1 MRREELYREI
11 GQIDDALIEAA
22 EQSGASRDRGRSRR
36 GRFSKKW
43 IAVVACLIVYSSTA
57 TALLATEYTK
67 NKAEEPYIR
76 YLTAEDM
83 ELAPPTKYEAD
94 KFLQALASGNDEY
107 VYIAVNRLVESFND
121 PQTRELALEKLQPFL
136 TDDSPRI
143 AESAAFATDV
153 LSKSYRSPY
162 LHKMADGSILFAL
175 FNNYSD
181 YGTQNVLWRIK
192 NDVLEPYFSFAAPSM
207 YIKELLP
214 SPDRKLLAV
223 VTRSNKSEFVQIMN
237 VETGMIS
244 PELVESARIKYGAQ
258 QKLELWARPDHEN
271 YSFADHLV
279 WRDNGTLAFEASLA
293 YQDTEVIENVAVTY
307 RFRDKVMDI
316 QQME

>member
-22 EQSGASRDRGRSRR
+22 EHSGAKGRVRR
-36 GRFSKKW
+36 SRFSKRW
-43 IAVVACLIVYSSTA
+43 IVLVACLIVYSSTA

-67 NKAEEPYIR
+67 NKAAEPYIR

-83 ELAPPTKYEAD
+83 ELAPPVKYEAD
-94 KFLQALASGNDEY
+94 KFLQALASGNDEH

-121 PQTRELALEKLQPFL
+121 PQAREQALKKLQPFL

-143 AESAAFATDV
+143 AESAAFAIDV

-162 LHKMADGSILFAL
+162 LHKMADGSIIFAL

-192 NDVLEPYFSFAAPSM
+192 DDVLEPYFSFAAPSM
-207 YIKELLP
+207 YIKEILP

-223 VTRSNKSEFVQIMN
+223 VTSSNKSEFVQILD
-237 VETGMIS
+237 VEKGTIS
-244 PELVESARIKYGAQ
+244 PELVESARIRHGAQ
-258 QKLELWARPDHEN
+258 RKLEAWTRSDHEN
-271 YSFADHLV
+271 YSYADQLA
-279 WRDNGTLAFEASLA
+279 WKDNDTLAFEGSLS
-293 YQDTEVIENVAVTY
+293 YRDTEIIENVAVTY
-307 RFRDKVMDI
+307 RFKDKVMEV
-316 QQME
+316 QPVK

>member
-22 EQSGASRDRGRSRR
+22 EHSGAKGRVRR
-36 GRFSKKW
+36 SRFSKRW
-43 IAVVACLIVYSSTA
+43 IALVACLIVYSSTA

-67 NKAEEPYIR
+67 NKAAEPYIR

-83 ELAPPTKYEAD
+83 ELAPPVKYEAD
-94 KFLQALASGNDEY
+94 KFLQALASGNDDK

-121 PQTRELALEKLQPFL
+121 PQARELALQKLQPFL
-136 TDDSPRI
+136 TSDSAKI
-143 AESAAFATDV
+143 AESAAFATDI
-153 LSKSYRSPY
+153 LSKSYQSPY
-162 LHKMADGSILFAL
+162 LYKMADGSIIFAL

-192 NDVLEPYFSFAAPSM
+192 DDVLEPYFSFAAPSM

-223 VTRSNKSEFVQIMN
+223 VTSSNKSEFVQILD
-237 VETGMIS
+237 VEKGTIS

-258 QKLELWARPDHEN
+258 QKLELWARADHEN
-271 YSFADHLV
+271 YSYANHLV
-279 WRDNGTLAFEASLA
+279 WQDNEMLAFEGSLA
-293 YQDTEVIENVAVTY
+293 YRDTEIIENVAVTY
-307 RFRDKVMDI
+307 RFKDKVMEV
-316 QQME
+316 QPVK

>member
-11 GQIDDALIEAA
+11 GQIDEALIEAA
-22 EQSGASRDRGRSRR
+22 EHSGARGRGRSLRDR
-36 GRFSKKW
+36 LSKKW

-57 TALLATEYTK
+57 TVLLATEYTK
-67 NKAEEPYIR
+67 NKAAEPYVR
-76 YLTAEDM
+76 YLTAEDL
-83 ELAPPTKYEAD
+83 ELAPPAKYEAD
-94 KFLQALASGNDEY
+94 KFLQALSSGNDEH

-121 PQTRELALEKLQPFL
+121 PQARELALEKLQPFL

-143 AESAAFATDV
+143 AESAAFAIDV

-162 LHKMADGSILFAL
+162 LHKMADGSIIFAL

-192 NDVLEPYFSFAAPSM
+192 DDVLEPYFSFAAPSM

-237 VETGMIS
+237 VEEGMNS

-271 YSFADHLV
+271 YSYADRLA
-279 WRDNGTLAFEASLA
+279 WKDNDTLAFEGSLS
-293 YQDTEVIENVAVTY
+293 YRDTEIIENVAVNY
-307 RFRDKVMDI
+307 RFRDKVMVI
-316 QQME
+316 QQMK

>member
-11 GQIDDALIEAA
+11 GQIDEALIEAA
-22 EQSGASRDRGRSRR
+22 EHSGVRGRDRSWR
-36 GRFSKKW
+36 GRFSKRW

-67 NKAEEPYIR
+67 NKAAEPYIR
-76 YLTAEDM
+76 YLTAEDI
-83 ELAPPTKYEAD
+83 ELAPPAMYEAD
-94 KFLQALASGNDEY
+94 KFLQALASGNEEH

-121 PQTRELALEKLQPFL
+121 PQARELALEKLQPFL
-136 TDDSPRI
+136 TDESPKI

-162 LHKMADGSILFAL
+162 LHKMADGSIIFAL

-192 NDVLEPYFSFAAPSM
+192 DDVLEPYFSFAAPSM

-237 VETGMIS
+237 VEEGMNS
-244 PELVESARIKYGAQ
+244 PELVESARMKYGAQ
-258 QKLELWARPDHEN
+258 QKLELWARGDHEN
-271 YSFADHLV
+271 YSYADHLV

-293 YQDTEVIENVAVTY
+293 YQDTEIIENVAVTY

-316 QQME
+316 QQMK

>member
-1 MRREELYREI
+1 MKREELYREI
-11 GQIDDALIEAA
+11 GQIDEALIEAA
-22 EQSGASRDRGRSRR
+22 EHSGARGRGKR
-36 GRFSKKW
+36 GRFSKRW
-43 IAVVACLIVYSSTA
+43 IALVACLIVYSSTA

-67 NKAEEPYIR
+67 NKAAEPYIR

-83 ELAPPTKYEAD
+83 ELAPPAKYEAD

-121 PQTRELALEKLQPFL
+121 PQAREQALEKLQPFL
-136 TDDSPRI
+136 TDDSPKI

-162 LHKMADGSILFAL
+162 LHKMADGSIIFAL

-181 YGTQNVLWRIK
+181 FGTQNVLWRIK
-192 NDVLEPYFSFAAPSM
+192 DDVLEPYFSFAAPSM
-207 YIKELLP
+207 YIKEILP
-214 SPDRKLLAV
+214 SPDRRLLAV

-237 VETGMIS
+237 VEEGMVS
-244 PELVESARIKYGAQ
+244 PELVESARIRVGVQ
-258 QKLELWARPDHEN
+258 QKLELWTRVDHEN
-271 YSFADHLV
+271 YSYADQLA
-279 WRDNGTLAFEASLA
+279 WKDNDTLAFEGSLS
-293 YQDTEVIENVAVTY
+293 YRDTEIIENVAVTY

-316 QQME
+316 QQMK

>member
-11 GQIDDALIEAA
+11 GQIDEALIEAA
-22 EQSGASRDRGRSRR
+22 EHSGARDRGRSWR

-67 NKAEEPYIR
+67 NKAAEPYIR
-76 YLTAEDM
+76 YLTAEDL
-83 ELAPPTKYEAD
+83 ELAPHAQYEAD
-94 KFLQALASGNDEY
+94 KFLQALSSGNDEY

-121 PQTRELALEKLQPFL
+121 PQARKLALEKLQPFL

-143 AESAAFATDV
+143 AESAAFAIDV

-162 LHKMADGSILFAL
+162 LHKMADGSIIFAL

-192 NDVLEPYFSFAAPSM
+192 DDVLEPYFSFAAPSM

-223 VTRSNKSEFVQIMN
+223 VTRSNKSEFVQILN
-237 VETGMIS
+237 VEKGTIS
-244 PELVESARIKYGAQ
+244 PELVESARIRHGAQ
-258 QKLELWARPDHEN
+258 RKLDIWTRSDHEN
-271 YSFADHLV
+271 YSYASHLV
-279 WRDNGTLAFEASLA
+279 WIHSDTLAFEGSLA
-293 YQDTEVIENVAVTY
+293 YNDTAIIENVSVTY
-307 RFRDKVMDI
+307 RFRDKI
-316 QQME
+316 MEIAGLK